1 VADAATD
8 GTAIGARAQAT
19 AANSIALGADS
30 VADRADSVSVGSV
43 GSERQL
49 TNLAAGALSATS
61 TDAVN
66 GGQLFGF
73 GDSMAQSLGG
83 GASMGANGFSGPTYL
98 IQGGNYYNVG
108 DALGALDGAISG
120 IDSRLSALETGT
132 TTTEAAAPATASS
145 GSTQQQ
151 VDDRGAGTDAQSGP
165 ARDAEATGTPSP
177 STGGP
182 STGGQS
188 APVAQA
194 PVPAA
199 LDQET
204 LDSANAYTDTTATKT
219 LASANAYTDS
229 KFTALDDQFQQLSD
243 NLGNRLNQQDKRI
256 DRMGAMSSAMMNMA
270 MNAAG
275 GRSER
280 GRVAVGAGWQN
291 GESALSV
298 GYAKQIGD
306 RASFSIGGAFSSDD
320 SSAGIGFGFDL

>member
-1 VADAATD
+1 VGYAKQIGERASFSIGGAFSSDDSSA
-8 GTAIGARAQAT
+8 GNSIAIGAL
-19 AANSIALGADS
+19 SL
-30 VADRADSVSVGSV
+30 ADRDNSVSVGAS
-43 GSERQL
+43 GAERQVV
-49 TNLAAGALSATS
+49 NVAAGTEL
-61 TDAVN
+61 TDAANV
-66 GGQLFGF
+66 GQLGAAA
-73 GDSMAQSLGG
+73 SALGG
-83 GASMGANGFSGPTYL
+83 GAGFSGGVFTAPTYV
-98 IQGGNYYNVG
+98 IQGGSYGDVG
-108 DALGALDGAISG
+108 SA
-120 IDSRLSALETGT
+120 LSALDAKV
-132 TTTEAAAPATASS
+132 TEIDGRVGSLEGDAGAASAPATAAS
-145 GSTQQQ
+145 GSTQQ
-151 VDDRGAGTDAQSGP
+151 VDDRVAGTDAQAGP
-165 ARDAEATGTPSP
+165 ARDAESTRSP
-177 STGGP
+177 SP

-194 PVPAA
+194 PSPAA

-298 GYAKQIGD
+298 GYAKQIGE

-320 SSAGIGFGFDL
+320 SSAGIGFGLDL

>member
-1 VADAATD
+1 M
-8 GTAIGARAQAT
+8 
-19 AANSIALGADS
+19 
-30 VADRADSVSVGSV
+30 
-43 GSERQL
+43 
-49 TNLAAGALSATS
+49 
-61 TDAVN
+61 
-66 GGQLFGF
+66 

-83 GASMGANGFSGPTYL
+83 GASMGSNGFSGPTYL

-120 IDSRLSALETGT
+120 LDSRLGALEGGT
-132 TTTEAAAPATASS
+132 TATGDAAPATASS
-145 GSTQQQ
+145 GATPQ
-151 VDDRGAGTDAQSGP
+151 VDDRVAGGDAQAGP
-165 ARDAEATGTPSP
+165 ARDTEASGTPAP
-177 STGGP
+177 SAGGQSGGGAP

-298 GYAKQIGD
+298 GYAKQIGE

-320 SSAGIGFGFDL
+320 RSAGIGFGFDL